1 MTHLGPG
8 HLSSTYRS
16 LTLVALPG
24 FGALGGIVTLLVT
37 VEAGDMAQVF
47 LSLVDS
53 SSGGAAGSL

>member
-1 MTHLGPG
+1 M
-8 HLSSTYRS
+8 SSE
-16 LTLVALPG
+16 
-24 FGALGGIVTLLVT
+24 GALGGIVTLLVT